1 MDILS
6 ILRVVND
13 DYSSVIGAGTGVIA
27 AVIGLQNLVHL
38 RKDSKSRS
46 RPYIYVEPVPGLH
59 GEGSWDL
66 RIANLG
72 ASIANDVRLSV
83 LEGWEPVDESDR
95 YTPAIQKALK
105 DPITLPPGSSLRL
118 MWRLDRPADNDKRH
132 VAGAPENATIAV
144 TYKGVLDRK
153 SRQLGYSDEFPIR
166 TDLGVAVPVPT
177 GGNKLNGI
185 EEGKELRNIDR
196 ALRALNRHVGEL
208 RR

>member
-1 MDILS
+1 MDMLS
-6 ILRVVND
+6 FLHTVND
-13 DYSSVIGAGTGVIA
+13 DYSSVIGAGTGILA
-27 AVIGLQNLVHL
+27 ALIGLTNLNHL
-38 RKDSKSRS
+38 RTDSKNRS
-46 RPYIYVEPVPGLH
+46 RPYVFVEPVPGLH
-59 GEGSWDL
+59 GDGSWDL

-83 LEGWEPVDESDR
+83 AQRWEPVDELDR
-95 YTPAIQKALK
+95 HTPAIQKALK

-118 MWRLDRPADNDKRH
+118 MWRLDRPADNDKRDL
-132 VAGAPENATIAV
+132 AGAPENTEITV

-153 SRQLGYSDEFPIR
+153 SRKRGYSDAFSIR
-166 TDLGVAVPVPT
+166 TDLGIAVPVPT
-177 GGNKLNGI
+177 SGAKLNGN